1 MDDRHARQR
10 LRPAD
15 VRRRPIDG
23 FRAGDAARFDR
34 LVDDALRSLPAPL
47 LDHLQAVVVQVA
59 DIPPPDPSG
68 HGDEVWLAHYA
79 AAEARP
85 ARGRAHP
92 PLPAPADRLTLYRRP
107 LESRARTK
115 GELVDLVREA
125 VVHEVAHHLGI
136 DDDGIEERGWS

>member
-23 FRAGDAARFDR
+23 FRARDAARFDR
-34 LVDDALRSLPAPL
+34 LVDDALRTLPAPL

-68 HGDEVWLAHYA
+68 RGDEVRLAHYA
-79 AAEARP
+79 AAETRP
-85 ARGRAHP
+85 ARGDTHP
-92 PLPAPADRLTLYRRP
+92 VSVPADRLTLYRRP
-107 LESRARTK
+107 LESRTRTK
-115 GELVDLVREA
+115 GELIDLVREA

-136 DDDGIEERGWS
+136 DDDGIEDRGWG

>member
-34 LVDDALRSLPAPL
+34 LVDAALRTLPAPL
-47 LDHLQAVVVQVA
+47 LDHLQTVVVQVA

-68 HGDEVWLAHYA
+68 RGDEVLLAHYA
-79 AAEARP
+79 PAEGR
-85 ARGRAHP
+85 RAHGRTHRS
-92 PLPAPADRLTLYRRP
+92 APTDRLTLYRRP

-115 GELVDLVREA
+115 GELIDLVREA
-125 VVHEVAHHLGI
+125 VLHEVAHHLGI
-136 DDDGIEERGWS
+136 DDDEIEERGWGLG